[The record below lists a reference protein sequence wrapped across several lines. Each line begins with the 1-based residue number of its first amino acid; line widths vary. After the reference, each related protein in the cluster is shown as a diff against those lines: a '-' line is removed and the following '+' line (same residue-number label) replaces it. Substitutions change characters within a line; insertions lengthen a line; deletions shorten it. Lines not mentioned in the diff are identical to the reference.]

1 MEFYRQL
8 RSDLGKNRLQELI
21 VLDRL
26 PQLCAS
32 IEALLEQQGER
43 GRIYCVWGTFAV
55 NREEIRD
62 GVRFTLPDCP
72 NALAWTITVEQEN
85 ITIHCTINRIEHDPD
100 FVASIDQFVEDW
112 RIGLAR
118 VLLERAGATQAAE

>member
-8 RSDLGKNRLQELI
+8 KSDLGTTRLQELI
-21 VLDRL
+21 VLGRL

-32 IEALLEQQGER
+32 IDTLLEQQGEQ
-43 GRIYCVWGTFAV
+43 GRIYCVWGTFTV

-62 GVRFTLPDCP
+62 GVRFTLPACP

-85 ITIHCTINRIEHDPD
+85 ITIHCTINRSEHDPD
-100 FVASIDQFVEDW
+100 FVASIDQFAEDW
-112 RIGLAR
+112 RIGLSKA
-118 VLLERAGATQAAE
+118 LIPDN